1 MINKYF
7 LADEEEEKE
16 ELSELYEEAK
26 MPIEDIIMKYK
37 NKIIKNIEHNKES
50 AISKESEDKPTSSK
64 ESPISK
70 PKSIGV
76 LDNNCF

>member
-1 MINKYF
+1 
-7 LADEEEEKE
+7 
-16 ELSELYEEAK
+16 

-37 NKIIKNIEHNKES
+37 NKILENIDQNKES
-50 AISKESEDKPTSSK
+50 AINKESEDEPSSSK

>member
-1 MINKYF
+1 
-7 LADEEEEKE
+7 
-16 ELSELYEEAK
+16 

-37 NKIIKNIEHNKES
+37 NKIFKHFDQSEES
-50 AISKESEDKPTSSK
+50 ADSKESEDEPSSSK